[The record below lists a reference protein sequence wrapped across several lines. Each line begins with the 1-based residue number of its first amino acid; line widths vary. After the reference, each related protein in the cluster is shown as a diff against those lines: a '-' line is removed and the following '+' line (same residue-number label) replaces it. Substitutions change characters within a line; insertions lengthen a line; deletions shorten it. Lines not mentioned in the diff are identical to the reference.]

1 MLNYGEEI
9 FAVLKKVTGTA
20 ATLSI
25 LLLTA
30 CGTPPM
36 TAGGA
41 PHLTALYVAPETS
54 SIALG
59 QTVQLKATGVFSD
72 GSSKD
77 VTQSAVWTISNPSIA
92 SVDSSGLATS
102 LSTGTANV
110 VAASGGHSSS
120 SVLTISKAA
129 LLSIAVSPS
138 DLSVVLGNDMQ
149 LTATGT
155 FTDKSTQDLTNLVTW
170 ASSQPGVAIVSSSG
184 LAVSRSVGTSAITAT
199 LDSVNAST
207 PLTVSSA
214 GLVSIAVNENHATI
228 PLGTTAQFT
237 AKGVYTDGSTQD
249 LTNTVTWTS
258 TPSGILSISS
268 SGLAKGK
275 TIGAATVS
283 AKSGSVS
290 GTGGLTVS
298 SAGLV
303 SIAVNENHA
312 TIPLGTTAQF
322 TAKGVYTDGSTQ
334 DLTNTVTWTSTPSGI
349 LSISSS
355 GLAKGKTIGVATVSA
370 KSGSVS
376 GTGGLTV
383 SSAGLVSIAVNEN
396 HATIPLGTTAQFT
409 AKGVYTDGSTQDLT
423 NTVTWTSTPSGILSI
438 SSSGLAKG
446 KTIGAATVS
455 AKSGSVSGTGALTV
469 SPAVLTSIGV
479 VAALQAMPLGTRQQ
493 LNAIGTY
500 TDGSTGDLTAS
511 AAWSSESADIVSISP
526 SGLAAANKLGSAT
539 VSASFTGISGSAA
552 LAVSSATLA
561 SISISPANPTMPL
574 GSSRQLAATGLYTDG
589 STHDVTQSVTWNV
602 DNPAIANVSGTG
614 VATAQQVGASGVESS
629 LGDVVG
635 SVTLTVQ
642 PLAAIGYFTQ
652 TTPDAD
658 AAIRITNT
666 GSTGQNLCAMV
677 YVFDQ
682 DQQMAEC
689 CGCLISPDGLRT
701 FSLQKDFLSNPLT
714 GTSPVAGSVMIVPAD
729 PSSNPSCNAASI
741 TPWGLAV
748 AWTTHLQNAQ
758 TNQPATTEEPL
769 SFTPLSSTL
778 SSALQAQCNFV
789 QQLGSGHGICGCGT
803 GD

>member
-275 TIGAATVS
+275 TIGV
-283 AKSGSVS
+283 
-290 GTGGLTVS
+290 
-298 SAGLV
+298 
-303 SIAVNENHA
+303 
-312 TIPLGTTAQF
+312 
-322 TAKGVYTDGSTQ
+322 
-334 DLTNTVTWTSTPSGI
+334 
-349 LSISSS
+349 
-355 GLAKGKTIGVATVSA
+355 
-370 KSGSVS
+370 
-376 GTGGLTV
+376 
-383 SSAGLVSIAVNEN
+383 
-396 HATIPLGTTAQFT
+396 
-409 AKGVYTDGSTQDLT
+409 
-423 NTVTWTSTPSGILSI
+423 
-438 SSSGLAKG
+438 
-446 KTIGAATVS
+446 ATVS

-614 VATAQQVGASGVESS
+614 VATAQQVGATGVESS

>member
-275 TIGAATVS
+275 TIGV
-283 AKSGSVS
+283 
-290 GTGGLTVS
+290 
-298 SAGLV
+298 
-303 SIAVNENHA
+303 
-312 TIPLGTTAQF
+312 
-322 TAKGVYTDGSTQ
+322 
-334 DLTNTVTWTSTPSGI
+334 
-349 LSISSS
+349 
-355 GLAKGKTIGVATVSA
+355 
-370 KSGSVS
+370 
-376 GTGGLTV
+376 
-383 SSAGLVSIAVNEN
+383 
-396 HATIPLGTTAQFT
+396 
-409 AKGVYTDGSTQDLT
+409 
-423 NTVTWTSTPSGILSI
+423 
-438 SSSGLAKG
+438 
-446 KTIGAATVS
+446 ATVS

-758 TNQPATTEEPL
+758 TNQPATTEERL

>member
-129 LLSIAVSPS
+129 LLSITVSPS

-207 PLTVSSA
+207 P
-214 GLVSIAVNENHATI
+214 
-228 PLGTTAQFT
+228 
-237 AKGVYTDGSTQD
+237 
-249 LTNTVTWTS
+249 
-258 TPSGILSISS
+258 
-268 SGLAKGK
+268 
-275 TIGAATVS
+275 
-283 AKSGSVS
+283 
-290 GTGGLTVS
+290 LTVS

-446 KTIGAATVS
+446 KTIGVATVS

-526 SGLAAANKLGSAT
+526 SGLAAANTIGNTTAFATAASVRGS
-539 VSASFTGISGSAA
+539 VP
-552 LAVSSATLA
+552 LAVSSAALA

-614 VATAQQVGASGVESS
+614 VATAQQVGATGVESS

-652 TTPDAD
+652 TTLDAD

>member
-1 MLNYGEEI
+1 
-9 FAVLKKVTGTA
+9 
-20 ATLSI
+20 
-25 LLLTA
+25 
-30 CGTPPM
+30 
-36 TAGGA
+36 
-41 PHLTALYVAPETS
+41 
-54 SIALG
+54 
-59 QTVQLKATGVFSD
+59 
-72 GSSKD
+72 
-77 VTQSAVWTISNPSIA
+77 
-92 SVDSSGLATS
+92 
-102 LSTGTANV
+102 
-110 VAASGGHSSS
+110 
-120 SVLTISKAA
+120 
-129 LLSIAVSPS
+129 
-138 DLSVVLGNDMQ
+138 
-149 LTATGT
+149 
-155 FTDKSTQDLTNLVTW
+155 
-170 ASSQPGVAIVSSSG
+170 
-184 LAVSRSVGTSAITAT
+184 
-199 LDSVNAST
+199 
-207 PLTVSSA
+207 
-214 GLVSIAVNENHATI
+214 
-228 PLGTTAQFT
+228 
-237 AKGVYTDGSTQD
+237 
-249 LTNTVTWTS
+249 
-258 TPSGILSISS
+258 
-268 SGLAKGK
+268 
-275 TIGAATVS
+275 
-283 AKSGSVS
+283 
-290 GTGGLTVS
+290 
-298 SAGLV
+298 
-303 SIAVNENHA
+303 
-312 TIPLGTTAQF
+312 
-322 TAKGVYTDGSTQ
+322 
-334 DLTNTVTWTSTPSGI
+334 

-355 GLAKGKTIGVATVSA
+355 GLAKGKTIGV
-370 KSGSVS
+370 
-376 GTGGLTV
+376 
-383 SSAGLVSIAVNEN
+383 
-396 HATIPLGTTAQFT
+396 
-409 AKGVYTDGSTQDLT
+409 
-423 NTVTWTSTPSGILSI
+423 
-438 SSSGLAKG
+438 
-446 KTIGAATVS
+446 ATVS

-614 VATAQQVGASGVESS
+614 VATAQQVGATGVESS

-652 TTPDAD
+652 TTLDAD

>member
-275 TIGAATVS
+275 TIGV
-283 AKSGSVS
+283 
-290 GTGGLTVS
+290 
-298 SAGLV
+298 
-303 SIAVNENHA
+303 
-312 TIPLGTTAQF
+312 
-322 TAKGVYTDGSTQ
+322 
-334 DLTNTVTWTSTPSGI
+334 
-349 LSISSS
+349 
-355 GLAKGKTIGVATVSA
+355 
-370 KSGSVS
+370 
-376 GTGGLTV
+376 
-383 SSAGLVSIAVNEN
+383 
-396 HATIPLGTTAQFT
+396 
-409 AKGVYTDGSTQDLT
+409 
-423 NTVTWTSTPSGILSI
+423 
-438 SSSGLAKG
+438 
-446 KTIGAATVS
+446 ATVS

-614 VATAQQVGASGVESS
+614 VATAQQVGATGVESS

-652 TTPDAD
+652 TTLDAD